1 MGKNLKASR
10 GWRFVI
16 PLDPYNFDEVTQFGD
31 YRPPEFPELLGVN
44 FARGQAQFA
53 NVQPAN
59 DEEPRRIEFHGYVEG
74 KNQLRHLP
82 LQKWL
87 PDAVFTPVDVK
98 SRDQHIRDVTDPFK
112 LVKGDLHC
120 GLLWHKGEISVRGQ
134 GHRTDFD
141 DIREILKSEGP
152 QRGVKRVAEEFSA
165 QFVRYHAGIQRLADI
180 IEELPKD
187 QAFKPNPFQQVM
199 IEALQK
205 PPHPRHIYW
214 VYDKAGHSGKSRL
227 AKYLQCEMDAVE
239 LQGREVDIA
248 YGYTGQRIVIFD
260 IPRATPLISYTEA
273 FTCAERMKNGGLFS
287 PKFQSKFKR
296 FNTPHIV
303 FFSNEAPIPGTWT
316 EDRLQLITVE
326 APPPPAFHPFA
337 MPLQQAPPPVYVP
350 SPAELMAQR
359 MKQLQEQAQASLT
372 CHSCITRK
380 TNGHTYSRGCHFNT
394 EEVEAAVNQPLH
406 QVQHR
411 QNNQENQDDQ
421 DTEYE
426 EDDRTTV
433 TQTSDV
439 ET

>member
-16 PLDPYNFDEVTQFGD
+16 PLDPHNFDEVMQFGD
-31 YRPPEFPELLGVN
+31 YRPPEFPEMLGVN

-59 DEEPRRIEFHGYVEG
+59 DEEPRLVEFHGYVEG
-74 KNQLRHLP
+74 KNQLRYVP
-82 LQKWL
+82 LQRWI
-87 PDAVFTPVDVK
+87 PQATFTPVDVK
-98 SRDQHIRDVTDPFK
+98 LRDQHIRDVTDPFK

-120 GLLWHKGEISVRGQ
+120 GLLWHKGDIVARGQ
-134 GHRTDFD
+134 GHRSDFD
-141 DIREILKSEGP
+141 EIREILKAEGP

-180 IEELPKD
+180 IEEQPKD

-199 IEALQK
+199 IEALSK

-239 LQGREVDIA
+239 LQGREIDIA
-248 YGYTGQRIVIFD
+248 YGYSGQRIVIFD
-260 IPRATPLISYTEA
+260 IPRATPLVSYTEA

-287 PKFQSKFKR
+287 AKFQSKFKR

-337 MPLQQAPPPVYVP
+337 MPLVQAPPPVYVP

-359 MKQLQEQAQASLT
+359 MKDLQAQAQSKLT

-380 TNGHTYSRGCHFNT
+380 TNGHTYSNGCHFDT
-394 EEVEAAVNQPLH
+394 GEPDPYQA
-406 QVQHR
+406 QVQ
-411 QNNQENQDDQ
+411 QDNH
-421 DTEYE
+421 DTESEME
-426 EDDRTTV
+426 EMEEMDDRTTV
-433 TQTSDV
+433 TVRSDV
-439 ET
+439 ED

>member
-1 MGKNLKASR
+1 MGKTLKASR

-16 PLDPYNFDEVTQFGD
+16 PLNPCWFNDNYGFGD
-31 YRPPEFPELLGVN
+31 YRPPDIPELLGITL
-44 FARGQAQFA
+44 ARGQAMFS
-53 NVQPAN
+53 NVQPQ
-59 DEEPRRIEFHGYVEG
+59 DDDEPRLVEFQGYVEA
-74 KNQLRHLP
+74 KTQLRINQLERWIP
-82 LQKWL
+82 GATFWPTEIKQREDMIK
-87 PDAVFTPVDVK
+87 
-98 SRDQHIRDVTDPFK
+98 DVTDAFK

-120 GLLWHKGEISVRGQ
+120 GILWHKGEIEDRVQ
-134 GHRTDFD
+134 GKRSDFD
-141 DIREILKSEGP
+141 QIREILKAEGP
-152 QRGVKRVAEEFSA
+152 VRGVKRVAEEYSG

-199 IEALQK
+199 IEAFKK

-239 LQGREVDIA
+239 LQGREIDIA

-260 IPRATPLISYTEA
+260 IPRATPLLSYTEA

-287 PKFQSKFKR
+287 PKFASKFKR
-296 FNTPHIV
+296 FHTPHIV

-337 MPLQQAPPPVYVP
+337 MPIQHVPAPVYVP
-350 SPAELMAQR
+350 SPSELMTQR
-359 MKQLQEQAQASLT
+359 MKDLQAQAQASLT
-372 CHSCITRK
+372 CSSCIARK
-380 TNGHTYSRGCHFNT
+380 TNGHTYSKGCHFNT
-394 EEVEAAVNQPLH
+394 EDAEEQPYVQAEV
-406 QVQHR
+406 
-411 QNNQENQDDQ
+411 D
-421 DTEYE
+421 EY

-433 TQTSDV
+433 TAHSD
-439 ET
+439 TDS

>member
-16 PLDPYNFDEVTQFGD
+16 PLDPYNFDEVMQFGD
-31 YRPPEFPELLGVN
+31 YRPPEFPEMLGVN

-59 DEEPRRIEFHGYVEG
+59 DEEPRLVEFHGYVEG
-74 KNQLRHLP
+74 KNQLRYVP
-82 LQKWL
+82 LQRWI
-87 PDAVFTPVDVK
+87 PQATFTPVDVK
-98 SRDQHIRDVTDPFK
+98 LRDQHIRDVTDPFK

-120 GLLWHKGEISVRGQ
+120 GLLWHKGDIVARGQ
-134 GHRTDFD
+134 GHRSDFD
-141 DIREILKSEGP
+141 EIREILKAEGP

-180 IEELPKD
+180 IEEQPKD

-199 IEALQK
+199 IEALSK

-239 LQGREVDIA
+239 LQGREIDIA
-248 YGYTGQRIVIFD
+248 YGYSGQRIVIFD
-260 IPRATPLISYTEA
+260 IPRATPLVSYTEA

-287 PKFQSKFKR
+287 AKFQSKFKR

-337 MPLQQAPPPVYVP
+337 MPLVQAPPPVYVP

-359 MKQLQEQAQASLT
+359 MKDLQAQAQSKLT

-380 TNGHTYSRGCHFNT
+380 TNGHTYSNGCHFDT
-394 EEVEAAVNQPLH
+394 GEPDPYQA
-406 QVQHR
+406 QVQ
-411 QNNQENQDDQ
+411 QDNH
-421 DTEYE
+421 DTESEME
-426 EDDRTTV
+426 EMEEMDDRTTV
-433 TQTSDV
+433 TVRSDV
-439 ET
+439 ED

>member
-1 MGKNLKASR
+1 MGKIVKASR

-16 PLDPYNFDEVTQFGD
+16 PLNPCLFNDNYGFGD
-31 YRPPEFPELLGVN
+31 YRPPEIPEMLGIT
-44 FARGQAQFA
+44 FARGQAMFS
-53 NVQPAN
+53 NVQPQ
-59 DEEPRRIEFHGYVEG
+59 DDDEPRLVDFQGYVEA
-74 KNQLRHLP
+74 KTQLRLTQ
-82 LQKWL
+82 LEKWI
-87 PDAVFTPVDVK
+87 PGATFIAVDMKEREDV
-98 SRDQHIRDVTDPFK
+98 IRDVTDAFK

-120 GLLWHKGEISVRGQ
+120 DLLWHKGEIEVRGQ
-134 GHRTDFD
+134 GKRSDFD
-141 DIREILKSEGP
+141 QIREILKKEGP
-152 QRGVKRVAEEFSA
+152 VRGVKRVAEEYSG

-199 IEALQK
+199 IEAFKK

-239 LQGREVDIA
+239 LQGREIDIA

-260 IPRATPLISYTEA
+260 IPRATPLLSYTEA

-287 PKFQSKFKR
+287 PKFASKFKR
-296 FNTPHIV
+296 FHTPHIV

-337 MPLQQAPPPVYVP
+337 MPLPQAPPPVYVP
-350 SPAELMAQR
+350 SPSELMTQR
-359 MKQLQEQAQASLT
+359 MKDLQAQAQATLT

-380 TNGHTYSRGCHFNT
+380 TNGHTYSKGCHFNT
-394 EEVEAAVNQPLH
+394 EDGQENENVEVELPEA
-406 QVQHR
+406 
-411 QNNQENQDDQ
+411 QETVD
-421 DTEYE
+421 
-426 EDDRTTV
+426 DDRTTV
-433 TQTSDV
+433 TVDSDSD
-439 ET
+439 